1 MILDGM
7 VETPRLTIRPFV
19 PSDAASLVS
28 VFSDPD
34 VARYVGDGEALSRE
48 DAELWVTRSGEN
60 LKRHGYGTGAVI
72 DRSSGQLIGW
82 AGYARPQDGPE
93 QIIYG
98 LTAANWDVDSA
109 MKSSRRWSALPMNAA
124 SGPSWQRSTKPTRN
138 PSGCWRNTAS
148 ASASATTVA
157 TRRCISMNGPG
168 PDDPDQVFCRFGL
181 AGSVSLSMSLTM
193 PMKPRTK
200 RSM

>member
-19 PSDAASLVS
+19 PSDAATLVS

-34 VARYVGDGEALSRE
+34 VARHVGNGEALSLE

-98 LTAANWDVDSA
+98 LTAANWGRGFGDEIVQALVGFADERGVGTVLATVDQA
-109 MKSSRRWSALPMNAA
+109 NTKSIRLLEKHGFRLRERHHGGDAEVHLYERTRSR
-124 SGPSWQRSTKPTRN
+124 
-138 PSGCWRNTAS
+138 
-148 ASASATTVA
+148 
-157 TRRCISMNGPG
+157 
-168 PDDPDQVFCRFGL
+168 
-181 AGSVSLSMSLTM
+181 
-193 PMKPRTK
+193 
-200 RSM
+200 